1 MNAGCWVRGAAFVLL
16 LQPLGARADE
26 PVVVDLEALN
36 RHIGLEY
43 ENAVTHEEL
52 LQEALGRSLVLLGVV
67 HDQDCPARQLQ
78 RLVLDLQ
85 ERSSRPIRLGVEFVD
100 RADADLLEAYLDSS
114 LAEADFLG
122 RVYPTSLLLSPQVGR
137 AHLEILRFARQHRLA
152 VVPLESRPSGARSR
166 TLRNAEIRV
175 HLAEQLG
182 RRPEERLIVLYGV
195 DHVFGADDIAAGLE
209 TAPLVVTSYADSVQ
223 ERFRARHG
231 RYPRPGEVL
240 RLRPGVFL
248 DPCEPPRRRRLL
260 RLGTSEAREALLALL
275 ESVYFGN
282 RQGLGPLVDALDDA
296 DVRWRRAVHH
306 ALRFASGE
314 DLGYDPEA
322 DAGLRREVQVR
333 WRAWWEA
340 KSGAFT
346 SAP

>member
-1 MNAGCWVRGAAFVLL
+1 MNARCWVRGAAFVLL
-16 LQPLGARADE
+16 VQPLGVHADE

-52 LQEALGRSLVLLGVV
+52 LQDALAHSLILLGVV
-67 HDQDCPARQLQ
+67 HDQECPARQLQ
-78 RLVLDLQ
+78 RLVLELE
-85 ERSSRPIRLGVEFVD
+85 ERSSRPLRLGVEFVD
-100 RADADLLEAYLDSS
+100 RADADLLEAYLDSTMT
-114 LAEADFLG
+114 EADFLA

-137 AHLEILRFARQHRLA
+137 AHLEILRFARQHRVPVL
-152 VVPLESRPSGARSR
+152 PLESRPSGARSR

-175 HLAEQLG
+175 HLADQLG
-182 RRPEERLIVLYGV
+182 RRPEERLIVMYGV
-195 DHVFGADDIAAGLE
+195 DHVFGEDDIAAGLE
-209 TAPLVVTSYADSVQ
+209 TPPLMVTSYADSVQ
-223 ERFRARHG
+223 VRFRTRHG

-240 RLRPGVFL
+240 RLRAGVFL
-248 DPCEPPRRRRLL
+248 DPCEAPRRRRLL
-260 RLGTSEAREALLALL
+260 RLGTSESREALLTLL
-275 ESVYFGN
+275 ESTYFGN
-282 RQGLGPLVDALDDA
+282 RGGLGPLVEALDDA

-322 DAGLRREVQVR
+322 DAGVRREAQVR
-333 WRAWWEA
+333 WQAWWEA
-340 KSGAFT
+340 KSGAVT